1 MNQLIYLTKRN
12 LFFLIFSLITII
24 IFYSPLIELVSMSS
38 KSELYSHI
46 LLIPLISAYFF
57 YGKRKEVISLA
68 KYSFAIGAI
77 ISLAGIIIYFYVLN
91 KLTGL
96 NSNDFMS
103 LKIYSLLLFW
113 AGGFILFYGLKSLRI
128 AIFPVLF
135 LFLFAP
141 IPSIVVEKFIF
152 FLQVLSTEA
161 TYLLFKITGI
171 PVLREGFTFHLPGLS
186 IEVAKQCSGIR
197 SSLALII
204 TSLIAGEFFLKTRW
218 KKLVLVLCVIPITI
232 FKNGLRISVLSL
244 LGVYVDPRILG
255 SQLHR
260 SGGIPFFIFALIL
273 MAPILFFLIKSEKK
287 RRNDKV
293 LSA

>member
-12 LFFLIFSLITII
+12 LFFLIFSLITVI

-46 LLIPLISAYFF
+46 LLIPLISGYFF

-68 KYSFAIGAI
+68 KYSFAPGAV

-152 FLQVLSTEA
+152 FLQILSTEA

-287 RRNDKV
+287 KRK
-293 LSA
+293 

>member
-12 LFFLIFSLITII
+12 LFFLIFSLLTVI
-24 IFYSPLIELVSMSS
+24 IFYSPLRELVRMSS

-96 NSNDFMS
+96 NNNDFMS
-103 LKIYSLLLFW
+103 LKIYSILLFW
-113 AGGFILFYGLKSLRI
+113 AGGFIFFYGLKSLRI

-152 FLQVLSTEA
+152 FLQILSTEA
-161 TYLLFKITGI
+161 TYLLFKMTGI

-287 RRNDKV
+287 KKIKC
-293 LSA
+293 